1 MGGDGRAPCLLLGQR
16 GLHNEALAA
25 TAAAPGAGV
34 LLEKRVWVRA
44 GGPLRARPPA
54 AGQVFLRTQRNGR
67 ASEGCSRDALFR
79 AAAGVTATEPP
90 DHRPRAHASLPGPRW
105 QLPARLTDHWASVPL
120 EDAAEQLVLPR
131 PNRPACP
138 YRQTLGGPGSGQSR
152 QLWGQTCLGNLCTWV
167 GAVGPSAQTPDQQ
180 RGLGPGGLRGLGP
193 GGLRR
198 ETAGNQKG
206 LTRGRKREVLAPTS
220 PGHMEERLAGPPAGV
235 SSSGQAGHGQAVT
248 RCPLTWRQA
257 WPGHP
262 GQRQESRTQAQVRP
276 PQSEGSGRH
285 PPACLASPPSSQ
297 ETGTA
302 KP

>member
-120 EDAAEQLVLPR
+120 EDAAEQLALPQAKQASLSLPPDPGR
-131 PNRPACP
+131 PW
-138 YRQTLGGPGSGQSR
+138 
-152 QLWGQTCLGNLCTWV
+152 LWPEQA
-167 GAVGPSAQTPDQQ
+167 AVGPDLP
-180 RGLGPGGLRGLGP
+180 REPLHMGGGCGP
-193 GGLRR
+193 
-198 ETAGNQKG
+198 
-206 LTRGRKREVLAPTS
+206 V
-220 PGHMEERLAGPPAGV
+220 
-235 SSSGQAGHGQAVT
+235 
-248 RCPLTWRQA
+248 CPN
-257 WPGHP
+257 
-262 GQRQESRTQAQVRP
+262 S
-276 PQSEGSGRH
+276 
-285 PPACLASPPSSQ
+285 
-297 ETGTA
+297 
-302 KP
+302 